1 MKKIKDFEKKAK
13 DAMDH
18 FERGV
23 TTMQVSSSLGE
34 KEFIGEIL
42 KIIDNSKKQ
51 WNLLGNI
58 LSTNTSRERIKYLD
72 TEIVVELSRFI
83 AKQKPKLTPLETL
96 FILEKFRFTS
106 YMSLIA
112 TIRKVKDDEDKEEK

>member
-72 TEIVVELSRFI
+72 TDIVVELSRFI